1 MKTHAIKH
9 ALLLLTL
16 ALICLCGNAKTTF
29 SQGTGSSSKTDEQ
42 RRIAL
47 VNALERA
54 QDEVV
59 AGRKYIDGLKEQ
71 VKSKEVRIDALNKRD
86 EKRVEIEKS
95 LNAEISNLRAAIE
108 EQKSALKV
116 KEDEV
121 GYLKKELSKVQ
132 KKLNSSHTREKVLVV
147 TTIVLFL
154 LQLLK

>member
-1 MKTHAIKH
+1 M
-9 ALLLLTL
+9 
-16 ALICLCGNAKTTF
+16 
-29 SQGTGSSSKTDEQ
+29 
-42 RRIAL
+42 
-47 VNALERA
+47 
-54 QDEVV
+54 
-59 AGRKYIDGLKEQ
+59 
-71 VKSKEVRIDALNKRD
+71 RIDALNKRD